1 MFGYPIS
8 TDNMNSKLTIPSVTK
23 SLIYAC
29 ILLDDPSSTFYH
41 SGIYSVCPTATN
53 TTSTTI
59 TTSKTITTSSKRRE
73 FDKY

>member
-41 SGIYSVCPTATN
+41 SGIYSVCPTAK
-53 TTSTTI
+53 
-59 TTSKTITTSSKRRE
+59 SKS
-73 FDKY
+73 